1 MDAKAK
7 RYDRQIRVWGT
18 HGQQRLEQ
26 AKVCVLNCGPTGC
39 ETLKNLV
46 LAGIGAFTVVD
57 GARVQA
63 SDLGNNFLVG
73 PENLGRPRAQVVT
86 ELLKELNDSVAGSF
100 VEETPEDLIR
110 SDPQFF
116 GRFTLIVATQV
127 NTFHLVT
134 RICRLSML
142 TSKFYQFRSSFC
154 SASGAKYCFVM
165 D

>member
-39 ETLKNLV
+39 ETVKNLV

-57 GARVQA
+57 GGRVGA

-73 PENLGRPRAQVVT
+73 PESLGRPRAQVVT
-86 ELLKELNDSVAGSF
+86 ELLKELNDSVVGSF

-116 GRFTLIVATQV
+116 GRFTLVVATQV
-127 NTFHLVT
+127 KP
-134 RICRLSML
+134 R
-142 TSKFYQFRSSFC
+142 
-154 SASGAKYCFVM
+154 AG
-165 D
+165 